1 MGRVALVYLD
11 GRKHFDQMRS
21 LGLFGGVE
29 RLPAM
34 AFNTKDGRQ
43 LPFSERLPINRDT
56 VLQFLADFLSG
67 RLSNKVIGG
76 GGGGA
81 VVGVDV
87 VALALAAAVVVGQAV
102 S

>member
-1 MGRVALVYLD
+1 M
-11 GRKHFDQMRS
+11 H
-21 LGLFGGVE
+21 
-29 RLPAM
+29 
-34 AFNTKDGRQ
+34 
-43 LPFSERLPINRDT
+43 
-56 VLQFLADFLSG
+56 QFLADFLSG
-67 RLSNKVIGG
+67 RLSNKVI